1 MPRIFENTFANTL
14 EMIKLNFTDFPEHRA
29 AFYSLLAAIT
39 EHCFVTLLQLPPQ
52 AFKVVVDSVIWAF
65 HHQERKIADIGLKM
79 CSDLITNVSRLPAE
93 HQGISNAFVQA
104 FFLQILQ
111 SVFDVLTDTLHKPG
125 FASQCEIINLL
136 LQHIVSGRVTVPLWD
151 VTKENF
157 PSNVEF
163 ISQHLLMQI
172 STRFPHLQPPQVMQF
187 VSGLLNFQVSLEQK
201 RVIVRNFLVEVSF
214 FCSLLNFLSCTII
227 FVIPLNDCFCSSS
240 SSSKTKKAIPISS
253 EKKQKVSSAPWL
265 LKIPSVGR

>member
-1 MPRIFENTFANTL
+1 MLIDYATASHVETRDSEVLTLLATIINKLRGSCLEYVPRIFENTFANTL
-14 EMIKLNFTDFPEHRA
+14 EMIKLNFTEYPEHRA

-79 CSDLITNVSRLPAE
+79 CSDLIINVSRLPAE

-104 FFLQILQ
+104 FFLQILS

-151 VTKENF
+151 ASKENF

-172 STRFPHLQPPQVMQF
+172 TTRFPHLQPPQVMQF
-187 VSGLLNFQVSLEQK
+187 VGGLLNFQVSLEQK
-201 RVIVRNFLVEVSF
+201 RVLVRNFLVEVD
-214 FCSLLNFLSCTII
+214 T
-227 FVIPLNDCFCSSS
+227 PSSHFH
-240 SSSKTKKAIPISS
+240 TP
-253 EKKQKVSSAPWL
+253 
-265 LKIPSVGR
+265 

>member
-1 MPRIFENTFANTL
+1 
-14 EMIKLNFTDFPEHRA
+14 MIKLNFTEFPEHRA

-79 CSDLITNVSRLPAE
+79 CSDLIVNVSRLPAE

-104 FFLQILQ
+104 FFLHILQ

-136 LQHIVSGRVTVPLWD
+136 LQHVVSNRVTVPLWD
-151 VTKENF
+151 VSKENYS
-157 PSNVEF
+157 SNVEF

-172 STRFPHLQPPQVMQF
+172 SSRFPHLQPPQVMQF
-187 VSGLLNFQVSLEQK
+187 VSGLLNFQVTLEQK
-201 RVIVRNFLVEVSF
+201 RILIRNFLVEVNIKHLF
-214 FCSLLNFLSCTII
+214 FYPMHLLFFFNYSCLIVKFQLKQFKDQENNADLFREETE
-227 FVIPLNDCFCSSS
+227 SRQR
-240 SSSKTKKAIPISS
+240 AIAAQDTQRRLVRMFS
-253 EKKQKVSSAPWL
+253 
-265 LKIPSVGR
+265 